1 MNCCL
6 QFLTAMEANVLSVE
20 PEFDS
25 NALTTDE
32 GKLNVMKSIPEFC
45 CIIIFLCIRSGYGLG
60 SHFASRH

>member
-1 MNCCL
+1 
-6 QFLTAMEANVLSVE
+6 MEANVLSVE